1 MHLPGLFKEHMK
13 ELLHDEYE
21 DYLAAMERSPF
32 SGLRVN
38 TQKISV
44 EDFLKISPFH
54 LTPVPW
60 CTDGFTYSTE
70 ERPGTHAYWNAGLY
84 YLQEP
89 SAMCPA
95 EILPVKEGDCILDA
109 CAAPGGK
116 STKLGVRLNHTGM
129 LVCNDLSS
137 SRQAASMRNME
148 RFGIDRSYITGENA
162 LELAGRCREYFDAVL
177 LDAPCSGEGM
187 FRKDPSLM
195 KAWNGNSNDEYSQLQ
210 KRLITACADMLKP
223 GGVMV
228 YSTCTFSVKEDE
240 EVILHLLQERPQ
252 FQLLDIP
259 DGHGLFAHGILQGT
273 EKCVRLYPHR
283 LNGEGHF
290 AALLG
295 KGGGESV
302 QTPAAA
308 AASEKLPDFFE
319 LVSKDFSRSRIVRK
333 KEKFYALPD
342 ILPPVNN
349 LRSLRTGLYLGEEK
363 RNGFE
368 PSQAL
373 AMALRESEFANTVS
387 FESSD
392 IRVEKYLRGETVKAD
407 TPVKGWVL
415 VCVDHFPLGFAKAS
429 GGVLKNK
436 IDPGWRKI

>member
-1 MHLPGLFKEHMK
+1 MPLPELFKEHMK
-13 ELLHDEYE
+13 QLLHEEYE
-21 DYLAAMERSPF
+21 NYLSAMEQRSF

-38 TQKISV
+38 TQKIST

-60 CTDGFTYSTE
+60 CSDGFVYDAE
-70 ERPGTHAYWNAGLY
+70 ERPGTHPYYNAGLY

-129 LVCNDLSS
+129 LVCNDLSN

-148 RFGIDRSYITGENA
+148 RFGIDRAYITSENA
-162 LELAGRCREYFDAVL
+162 LDLAADCGEYFDAVL

-187 FRKDPSLM
+187 FRKDPSLI
-195 KAWNGNSNDEYSQLQ
+195 KAWNENSNEEYAALQ
-210 KRLITACADMLKP
+210 KKLITACAAMLKP
-223 GGVMV
+223 GGFMV

-240 EVILHLLQERPQ
+240 EVILHLLEHDPR
-252 FQLLDIP
+252 FHLEKIP
-259 DGHGLFAHGILQGT
+259 NEHGLFEKGILPGT
-273 EKCVRLYPHR
+273 ENCVRLYPHH

-290 AALLG
+290 AALLK
-295 KGGGESV
+295 KGDETPER
-302 QTPAAA
+302 TPASDMR
-308 AASEKLPDFFE
+308 SEKLPAFFDM
-319 LVSKDFSRSRIVRK
+319 VSKDFSRSVIVRK
-333 KEKFYALPD
+333 KEKYYALPD
-342 ILPPVNN
+342 VRPPGRS
-349 LRSLRTGLYLGEEK
+349 LRCLRTGLYLGEEK

-373 AMALRESEFANTVS
+373 AMALKENEFAHTVS
-387 FESSD
+387 FECGD
-392 IRVEKYLRGETVKAD
+392 IRAEKYLRGETVSAD
-407 TPVKGWVL
+407 TSYKGWVL
-415 VCVDHFPLGFAKAS
+415 VCVDHFPVGFAKAG

-436 IDPGWRKI
+436 IDPGWRRI